1 MSAAGGKLRWSPS
14 LLCAAGNFSGGLVAL
29 GLVLVGAAAA
39 QGVSGPRATEPSLG
53 VAPRVDTSG
62 DPLPDYAVARLGTN
76 RFRHPGHIRG
86 VALSRD
92 ESFVITV
99 GDGTSIRLWELPSGK
114 LSKSIEVPA
123 RWRNIEHVALSPDNK
138 LIAVVSFI
146 RNSEVAVFDIETGKE
161 LWRDSAI
168 DRYEEQVNQ
177 LAFSSDGSVLVLV
190 GERHV
195 FDWQAAN
202 GEGRRE
208 REGFPSL
215 AYDPASNTF
224 YSFEKDSK
232 DVWKESLSSGA
243 RQKAWTSP
251 KDDMSA
257 GELTISSTGRWALH
271 NRYRHATL
279 ENRESRRFVF
289 VIDLTNGSVV
299 HSWEYEVRSSAYHRL
314 LGSHQPLLIRSIV
327 GKTEFHVLGRESSL
341 DVPAYEL
348 QDPRIPGFRHLS
360 AIAQKRRLLIG
371 TNYRKVLLYDFTKGK
386 SVPSFSH
393 PDSIHDASFSP
404 DGQWIATME
413 YGGAFRV
420 WNGRTGEQ
428 TWEKSDESVSFFG
441 FSSDS
446 KYAILAGKDALYR
459 HDLRTG
465 ELKSTVVLDKV
476 LPRLVTER
484 GPFAYSSRRE
494 VYACANGDP
503 LLLVDAKTGKQIGE
517 GNWNR
522 DKLKLSQFSPSGNYL
537 LTVSEDV
544 YKTPTI
550 LLYDLRRAESPKRLN
565 CPGQWVVAVAFDPS
579 DGYVA
584 LLVQDTQGRS
594 RRVLHIVEVATGEVV
609 RKRLPEAKESNC
621 LKAVGFLDGHTLAL
635 SFGDIDGVTGD
646 TKSES
651 VVIEDVHGDHP
662 RPWRIPGFRFLD
674 VDARLLLT
682 NDRVSGRVPEVISF
696 DHAGPLGE
704 AAHKD
709 LPEAQLAA
717 LWDQLAKDPVS
728 AEDAV
733 RGMREV
739 EPRKLATF
747 LKSRVLPIPAHDP
760 AAIRKAVAE
769 MAAVDQTEA
778 VEDAR
783 RRVMAMGV
791 QALPAIRQV
800 LREEIHY
807 STELLLREMRR
818 TIAERAW
825 NDPEEVRVLR
835 ALRALGGNWSGEARE
850 LLLQIADGAE
860 DARRTFAAKEILRLH
875 SLPAH
880 AN

>member
-1 MSAAGGKLRWSPS
+1 MSAAGGELRGSRNPLWDAAIISAELIVLLS
-14 LLCAAGNFSGGLVAL
+14 LG
-29 GLVLVGAAAA
+29 GAAAA
-39 QGVSGPRATEPSLG
+39 QVVSGPRATEPSLG
-53 VAPRVDTSG
+53 VAVRVDFSG

-76 RFRHPGHIRG
+76 RFRHAGEIND
-86 VALSRD
+86 VALGRD
-92 ESFVITV
+92 ESFVVTI
-99 GDGTSIRLWELPSGK
+99 GDGNCACVWGLPDGELLQTIKGPSHW
-114 LSKSIEVPA
+114 
-123 RWRNIEHVALSPDNK
+123 RWIKHVALSPNNK
-138 LIAVVSFI
+138 LVALASFTKGNDI
-146 RNSEVAVFDIETGKE
+146 VVFDRESGKE
-161 LWRDSAI
+161 LWQDDAADQFPETPLEYGSTFGGSLSFSL
-168 DRYEEQVNQ
+168 DGNLVV
-177 LAFSSDGSVLVLV
+177 LARES
-190 GERHV
+190 HV
-195 FDWQAAN
+195 FVWKAAD
-202 GEGRRE
+202 GKKKFSRQ
-208 REGFPSL
+208 GFPVL
-215 AYDPASNTF
+215 AYDPVSNSMF
-224 YSFEKDSK
+224 SLAKEGSDI
-232 DVWKESLSSGA
+232 WKQSLA
-243 RQKAWTSP
+243 TDTRQEAWPPP
-251 KDDMSA
+251 KEEMFP
-257 GELTISSTGRWALH
+257 GWLTISPDGCWAIH
-271 NRYRHATL
+271 VRCSR
-279 ENRESRRFVF
+279 RESRLSAFV
-289 VIDLTNGSVV
+289 VNLTNGSVA
-299 HSWEYEVRSSAYHRL
+299 HSWEYDLPLSQWVSHKF
-314 LGSHQPLLIRSIV
+314 LGTQPLLVRYTA
-327 GKTEFHVLGRESSL
+327 GKYEFYVLSRKSPFDS
-341 DVPAYEL
+341 PAYVMAN
-348 QDPRIPGFRHLS
+348 PGFGNLRT
-360 AIAQKRRLLIG
+360 IAPKRKLLIG
-371 TNYRKVLLYDFTKGK
+371 TNENKVLLFDLAKRHV
-386 SVPSFSH
+386 VPSFSH
-393 PDSIHDASFSP
+393 ADSIHDASFSP

-503 LLLVDAKTGKQIGE
+503 LLLVDAKTGTQIGE